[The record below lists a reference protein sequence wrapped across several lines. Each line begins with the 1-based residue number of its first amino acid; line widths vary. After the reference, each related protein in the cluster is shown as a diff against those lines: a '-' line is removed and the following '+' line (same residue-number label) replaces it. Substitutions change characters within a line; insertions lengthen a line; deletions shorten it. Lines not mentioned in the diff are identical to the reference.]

1 MGTKKTSYEIWNEK
15 KPKVK
20 YFWVFGSKCFILNDR
35 ENLGKF
41 DATSDEGIFL
51 GYSMN
56 GRAYRV
62 YNKRTKTV
70 MELINVVIDDAISEK
85 NVEESGD
92 ASSLKKNDDDGDSS
106 QNSDVEKQSPEKE
119 TSPKKR
125 N

>member
-15 KPKVK
+15 KPKMK

-41 DATSDEGIFL
+41 DAKSDEGIFL
-51 GYSMN
+51 GYSVN
-56 GRAYRV
+56 SQAYRV
-62 YNKRTKTV
+62 YNKRTKTI
-70 MELINVVIDDAISEK
+70 MESINVVIDDAIPEK
-85 NVEESGD
+85 SIEESGD

>member
-15 KPKVK
+15 KPKLK

-56 GRAYRV
+56 SRAYRV